1 MTITL
6 PPLPSTDYR
15 LGVLGGKYERDWIS
29 NAEAW
34 DGFAMEAYATAA
46 VEADR
51 ASAPPDGSWRQAID
65 EALIMC
71 ALDCP
76 SSHDDPRAALSR
88 LIDWHV
94 QVALDPSVSSAAQA
108 LLDTDRAQR
117 EEPAP
122 TSLRC
127 ACHPEFWLGGFS
139 GGAAPE
145 GLYGRLYL
153 HSENGDVFEYD
164 RAQRGEPVAIYRG
177 RCVIDCGEHGH
188 HDIEMLKL
196 IPTGT
201 KLYTA
206 PQPAHNEA
214 EVQELMLCVADW
226 DVERSQYEALVRR
239 ILGVP
244 QP

>member
-6 PPLPSTDYR
+6 PPLLSKHNRYTHSE
-15 LGVLGGKYERDWIS
+15 VQT
-29 NAEAW
+29 
-34 DGFAMEAYATAA
+34 YATAA
-46 VEADR
+46 VEQDR

-71 ALDCP
+71 ALDCT

-164 RAQRGEPVAIYRG
+164 RAQRGEPVARVNNDGFIVEIG
-177 RCVIDCGEHGH
+177 
-188 HDIEMLKL
+188 DISIAPGQL
-196 IPTGT
+196 
-201 KLYTA
+201 LYA
-206 PQPAHNEA
+206 SPQPAHTEA
-214 EVQELMLCVADW
+214 EVQHLMLCVADW